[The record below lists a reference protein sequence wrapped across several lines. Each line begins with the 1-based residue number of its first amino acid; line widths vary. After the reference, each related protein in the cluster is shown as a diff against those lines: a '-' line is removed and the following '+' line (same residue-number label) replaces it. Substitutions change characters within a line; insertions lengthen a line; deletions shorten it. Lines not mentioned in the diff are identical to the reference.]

1 MRILH
6 SNPPYGGG
14 TEEFW
19 GSCDSLPAYPS
30 STIDGMDRAATT
42 AGVREAA
49 RGLELLDDDGGL
61 KPLDSLNVLDMVVE
75 LERLLEIEIP
85 ASAIRMKH
93 FESVDTVCT
102 WLEQLAQ

>member
-1 MRILH
+1 
-6 SNPPYGGG
+6 
-14 TEEFW
+14 
-19 GSCDSLPAYPS
+19 
-30 STIDGMDRAATT
+30 MDRAATT
-42 AGVREAA
+42 AAGVLEAA

-61 KPLDSLNVLDMVVE
+61 KQLDSLNVLDMVVE
-75 LERLLEIEIP
+75 LERLLGIDIP